1 MQDLW
6 KQTRNTEFH
15 KVSEL
20 REVSISIIKSY
31 TVGFISY
38 ETTENIDF
46 TRLHKHKINPAQNSP
61 CKHASYQE
69 RNVDSVEGPCSII
82 LINFGTQNKQL
93 PYF

>member
-1 MQDLW
+1 M
-6 KQTRNTEFH
+6 
-15 KVSEL
+15 SEL

-46 TRLHKHKINPAQNSP
+46 TLLPKYKINPAQNSP

-69 RNVDSVEGPCSII
+69 RNVDSVKGQWSIV
-82 LINFGTQNKQL
+82 LTNLVTQSK
-93 PYF
+93 